1 MIDILRKI
9 PVQSRVL
16 LASYISILSLFAF
29 WRAIFL
35 IFFRNDLSLSYWEL
49 YLQSFLVG
57 IRLDLVA
64 TSYLMIPILLT
75 IYLPY
80 VGWSSAIYRK
90 VHAIYISMILI
101 FISLFCSIDLEWFNE
116 FGNHI
121 NTMLIIYGN
130 GGTEGWELI
139 WEEYNVFLY
148 AISWMLTVYASF
160 RLFTFLTQKFGGPTS
175 TFLSGSLNF
184 ILCLII
190 SVLFMRG
197 GTQEKPVDW
206 GYAHFSKDNMAN
218 QIAQNCIFFFGRSYI
233 EMQEEE
239 NFTANFGDVK
249 NLSEFENTVAQLK
262 AENNKSNY
270 NINLNTDKKPNI
282 ILIILESFISENCN
296 YLNPNLKEKITPFID
311 SLSTESISFTRC
323 FANGTRSAYGIG
335 SILCSWPVLPG
346 KPIITQVETGF
357 KNSPATESIRIFKK
371 MGYDL
376 TFLYGGDA
384 NFDNMKGF
392 AMANGFNHVLD
403 RNGGFLSNKNDGTM
417 WGKFDHI
424 MFDRLLDVA
433 DEKGDTP
440 FMINFFTTTNHDP
453 FKVPE
458 SYESRI
464 PKFKMGKEKY
474 IRAKRTMAYDDIV
487 LSEFFEDAKT
497 HDWYDNTIFIIT
509 ADHGLNIHRD
519 IPNHPLN
526 GHIPFIIYSPM
537 IDSPIESN
545 KIVSQIDILPTL
557 FDLMG
562 EDHFL
567 PQLYGN
573 SGLKGGEGFAC
584 RVAHHSLQWI
594 TPNHTYYEFMGS
606 DKHQLFT
613 YPSIWDES
621 YTELPTSDP
630 RFNILQTQS
639 QHYIQHAYYQFK
651 RMY

>member
-1 MIDILRKI
+1 
-9 PVQSRVL
+9 
-16 LASYISILSLFAF
+16 
-29 WRAIFL
+29 
-35 IFFRNDLSLSYWEL
+35 
-49 YLQSFLVG
+49 
-57 IRLDLVA
+57 
-64 TSYLMIPILLT
+64 
-75 IYLPY
+75 
-80 VGWSSAIYRK
+80 
-90 VHAIYISMILI
+90 
-101 FISLFCSIDLEWFNE
+101 
-116 FGNHI
+116 
-121 NTMLIIYGN
+121 
-130 GGTEGWELI
+130 
-139 WEEYNVFLY
+139 
-148 AISWMLTVYASF
+148 MLTVYTSF
-160 RLFTFLTQKFGGPTS
+160 KLFTHLTQKFWGPHPHLLTGS
-175 TFLSGSLNF
+175 IGFLLS
-184 ILCLII
+184 LII
-190 SVLFMRG
+190 SVLCMRG

-239 NFTANFGDVK
+239 NFIANFGNV
-249 NLSEFENTVAQLK
+249 NNFSEIETTVEKLK
-262 AENNKSNY
+262 VENNKSNY

-282 ILIILESFISENCN
+282 ILIILESFVSENCN
-296 YLNPNLKEKITPFID
+296 YLNPHLKEKITPFID
-311 SLSTESISFTRC
+311 KLSTEGISFTRC

-346 KPIITQVETGF
+346 KPIITQVEIGF
-357 KNSPATESIRIFKK
+357 KNSPATESLRIFSKL
-371 MGYDL
+371 GYDL

-392 AMANGFNHVLD
+392 AMANGFDHVLD
-403 RNGGFLSNKNDGTM
+403 WNDGFLANKDDGTM

-424 MFDRLLDVA
+424 MFNKLLDIA
-433 DEKGDTP
+433 NEKGDTP

-453 FKVPE
+453 FKVPQ

-464 PKFKMGKEKY
+464 PQFETGKEKY

-487 LSEFFEDAKT
+487 LSEFFKDAKS

-537 IDSPIESN
+537 IDSPVESN

-557 FDLMG
+557 LDLMD
-562 EDHFL
+562 EDQYLSH
-567 PQLYGN
+567 LYGN
-573 SGLKGGEGFAC
+573 SALKGGGGFAC

-613 YPSIWDES
+613 YPSIWDEV
-621 YTELPTSDP
+621 YTELPISNP
-630 RFNILQTQS
+630 RFNMLKTQG

>member
-1 MIDILRKI
+1 V
-9 PVQSRVL
+9 PTRVL
-16 LASYISILSLFAF
+16 FTSYLSILTLFAF
-29 WRAIFL
+29 WRSVFL
-35 IFFRNDLSLSYWEL
+35 LFFRADLSLSHWAL

-75 IYLPY
+75 IFLPY
-80 VGWSSAIYRK
+80 IGWSSSIYRK
-90 VHAIYISMILI
+90 IHAIYFVLVLI
-101 FISLFCSIDLEWFNE
+101 FITLFCSIDLEWFNE

-121 NTMLIIYGN
+121 NTMLIMYGT
-130 GGTEGWELI
+130 GGTEGWKLI

-148 AISWMLTVYASF
+148 ALSWMLTVYTSF
-160 RLFTFLTQKFGGPTS
+160 KLFIILTKKFDGPNS
-175 TFLSGSLNF
+175 TLLWGSLNF
-184 ILCLII
+184 LFCLII
-190 SVLFMRG
+190 SVLCMRG

-233 EMQEEE
+233 EMREEE
-239 NFTANFGDVK
+239 NFTKNFGK
-249 NLSEFENTVAQLK
+249 KNNLSEIENTVSQLK

-270 NINLNTDKKPNI
+270 NINLNTDKRPNI

-296 YLNPNLKEKITPFID
+296 YLNPNLQERITPFID
-311 SLSTESISFTRC
+311 KLSTEGISFTRC

-357 KNSPATESIRIFKK
+357 KNSPATKSLRIFKSL
-371 MGYDL
+371 GYDL

-392 AMANGFNHVLD
+392 AMANGFDQVLD
-403 RNGGFLSNKNDGTM
+403 WNDGFLANKNDGTM
-417 WGKFDHI
+417 WGRFDHI
-424 MFDRLLDVA
+424 MFDKLLDVA

-453 FKVPE
+453 FRVPK

-464 PKFKMGKEKY
+464 PQFETGKEKY

-487 LSEFFEDAKT
+487 LSEFFEDAKL

-509 ADHGLNIHRD
+509 ADHGLNVHRN

-537 IDSPIESN
+537 IDSPIASD

-557 FDLMG
+557 LDLMN
-562 EDHFL
+562 EDHNL

-573 SGLKGGEGFAC
+573 SALKGGDGFAC
-584 RVAHHSLQWI
+584 RISHKNLQWI

-613 YPSIWDES
+613 YPSIWDDI
-621 YTELPTSDP
+621 YTELPPSDP

>member
-1 MIDILRKI
+1 
-9 PVQSRVL
+9 
-16 LASYISILSLFAF
+16 
-29 WRAIFL
+29 
-35 IFFRNDLSLSYWEL
+35 
-49 YLQSFLVG
+49 
-57 IRLDLVA
+57 
-64 TSYLMIPILLT
+64 
-75 IYLPY
+75 
-80 VGWSSAIYRK
+80 
-90 VHAIYISMILI
+90 
-101 FISLFCSIDLEWFNE
+101 
-116 FGNHI
+116 
-121 NTMLIIYGN
+121 
-130 GGTEGWELI
+130 
-139 WEEYNVFLY
+139 
-148 AISWMLTVYASF
+148 
-160 RLFTFLTQKFGGPTS
+160 
-175 TFLSGSLNF
+175 
-184 ILCLII
+184 
-190 SVLFMRG
+190 MRG

-239 NFTANFGDVK
+239 NFTTNFGNVK

-262 AENNKSNY
+262 SENSDSNF
-270 NINLNTDKKPNI
+270 NNPLNTDKKPNI
-282 ILIILESFISENCN
+282 ILIILESFVSENCN
-296 YLNPNLKEKITPFID
+296 YLNPNLNEKITPFID
-311 SLSTESISFTRC
+311 KLSTKSISFSRC

-357 KNSPATESIRIFKK
+357 KNSPATESIRIFKTL
-371 MGYDL
+371 GYDL

-392 AMANGFNHVLD
+392 AMANGFDHVLD
-403 RNGGFLSNKNDGTM
+403 WNDGFLANKEDGTM

-424 MFDRLLDVA
+424 MFDKLLDIA
-433 DEKGDTP
+433 DQKGDTP

-464 PKFKMGKEKY
+464 PDFETGKEKY

-497 HDWYDNTIFIIT
+497 HDWYENTIFIIT
-509 ADHGLNIHRD
+509 ADHGLNIHRN

-537 IDSPIESN
+537 IDMPFKSN

-557 FDLMG
+557 LNLMG
-562 EDHFL
+562 EDNYL
-567 PQLYGN
+567 PQLYGV
-573 SGLKGGEGFAC
+573 SALKGGDGFAC
-584 RVAHHSLQWI
+584 RVSHKNLQWI
-594 TPNHTYYEFMGS
+594 TPNYTYYEFMGS

-613 YPSIWDES
+613 YSSIWDDI
-621 YTELPTSDP
+621 YTELPISNP
-630 RFNILQTQS
+630 RFNMLQTQS